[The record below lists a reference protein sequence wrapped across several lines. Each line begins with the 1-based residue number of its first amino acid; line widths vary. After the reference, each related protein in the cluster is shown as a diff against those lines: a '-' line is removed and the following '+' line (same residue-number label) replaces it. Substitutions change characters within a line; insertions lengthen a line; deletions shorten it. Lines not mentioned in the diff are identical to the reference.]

1 MMEGGSS
8 AAHPSPIS
16 AMWNCGVKSAAR
28 PAFKGKHGDSTRAAC
43 GWTAA
48 AGLNSAF
55 TGRVTVST
63 GRIATIGIAIVIEVT
78 GMTMWVELT
87 ETAGMT
93 GAAAPRGEA
102 GSRW

>member
-1 MMEGGSS
+1 
-8 AAHPSPIS
+8 
-16 AMWNCGVKSAAR
+16 
-28 PAFKGKHGDSTRAAC
+28 
-43 GWTAA
+43 
-48 AGLNSAF
+48 
-55 TGRVTVST
+55 VTVST
-63 GRIATIGIAIVIEVT
+63 GRIATIGIAIVIEAT